1 MLNFAIL
8 SAGNIAGRMARTLD
22 SLRDE
27 VQPYAIAARDSARAQ
42 ALAGRYGFAKS
53 FAGYEALLADPAV
66 DVVYIGS
73 IHPLHAQHI
82 RAALLAGKH
91 VLCEKPL
98 TLNAAQ
104 AQSLFALARER
115 GLLLAEAMWTRT
127 LPFAQALRKT
137 LADGR
142 LGAPRLVTAVLGEAM
157 ADIPRIAQP
166 ALGGGA
172 LLDMGPYV
180 LGRVTDH
187 FGLDIVKA
195 EGMFEY
201 LPSGVGADIEE
212 SISLRFS
219 GGACASLAVSARCA
233 APHRAAVCCGGGRIE
248 IDGPLWSPAAMT
260 VYGGT
265 GTDAPRETIRFDNT
279 GTGFE
284 PEVRAVAA
292 ALAAGRTECPALP
305 AAETLRVLRAAD
317 ALRALWGVRYPG
329 EA

>member
-1 MLNFAIL
+1 MGSEMCI
-8 SAGNIAGRMARTLD
+8 
-22 SLRDE
+22 RD
-27 VQPYAIAARDSARAQ
+27 R
-42 ALAGRYGFAKS
+42 
-53 FAGYEALLADPAV
+53 
-66 DVVYIGS
+66 
-73 IHPLHAQHI
+73 
-82 RAALLAGKH
+82 
-91 VLCEKPL
+91 
-98 TLNAAQ
+98 
-104 AQSLFALARER
+104 
-115 GLLLAEAMWTRT
+115 
-127 LPFAQALRKT
+127 
-137 LADGR
+137 
-142 LGAPRLVTAVLGEAM
+142 AM

-172 LLDMGPYV
+172 LLDIGVYALTLACLALEGDV
-180 LGRVTDH
+180 ERVGGVCVQN
-187 FGLDIVKA
+187 GL
-195 EGMFEY
+195 
-201 LPSGVGADIEE
+201 GADIEE